1 MREHLAQ
8 QELFTENCLYC
19 KIAGMVKK
27 AFKERFYP
35 TPQQAEL
42 LAKSFG
48 CARFVYNNALKF
60 RTEAYYKDGTSVS
73 HSEIEKRLVGLKKEF
88 DWLSEVSSVIL
99 QQTLRDQ
106 QEAFKNFWA
115 NRSQYPK
122 FKKKDARQ
130 SVRFTK
136 AAFNHR
142 DGQIF
147 IAKSKEPLN
156 IRWSR
161 DIPSDPSSI
170 TVSKDASGRYF
181 ISLLCEFEP
190 KSLPITP
197 KMVGIDVGLTD
208 LYITSDGEKI
218 GNPRHTKRYEKK
230 LAFLQRQL
238 SKKKLGSNNRAK
250 IKQKVAKL
258 HAKISDCRS
267 DFIHKATRRFINE
280 NQVICVE
287 SLSVKNMVKNPKL
300 AKHIQDAGWGE
311 FVRQLNYKAEWAAR
325 TVHQIDRFFPS
336 SKRCHSCGYVHE
348 SMPLSVRKW
357 ECPSCK
363 TKEIDRDV
371 NAARNI
377 LTAGL
382 AGLASG
388 ATGTGI

>member
-1 MREHLAQ
+1 MNLHLAQ
-8 QELFTENCLYC
+8 QDLFTGYEIFC
-19 KIAGMVKK
+19 KIKTMKRTY
-27 AFKERFYP
+27 KERFYP
-35 TPQQAEL
+35 TDEQTLL

-48 CARFVYNNALKF
+48 CARFVYNDALKF
-60 RTEAYYKDGTSVS
+60 RTDAYYKDGTSIS
-73 HSEIEKRLVGLKKEF
+73 HSDIEKRLVPLKKQFE
-88 DWLSEVSSVIL
+88 WLSEVSSVIL
-99 QQTLRDQ
+99 QQALRDQ

-115 NRSQYPK
+115 HRTQYPK
-122 FKKKDARQ
+122 FKNKNARQ
-130 SVRFTK
+130 SIRLTK
-136 AAFNHR
+136 AAFKYENS
-142 DGQIF
+142 QVF

-156 IRWSR
+156 VRWSR
-161 DIPSDPSSI
+161 ELPSEPSSVTI
-170 TVSKDASGRYF
+170 SKDPAGRYF
-181 ISLLCEFEP
+181 ISMLCEFEP

-250 IKQKVAKL
+250 IKQKVARL

-267 DFIHKATRRFINE
+267 DFIHKVTRRFINE

-300 AKHIQDAGWGE
+300 SKAISDVGWGE
-311 FVRQLNYKAEWAAR
+311 FVRQLKYKAEWACR
-325 TVHQIDRFFPS
+325 TVQQIDRFFPS
-336 SKRCHSCGYVHE
+336 TKRCHSCGYVHE
-348 SMPLSVRKW
+348 SMPLSVRNW
-357 ECPSCK
+357 DCPSCQ
-363 TKEIDRDV
+363 TKHIDRDI
-371 NAARNI
+371 NAAKNI

-388 ATGTGI
+388 VTGTGA

>member
-1 MREHLAQ
+1 M
-8 QELFTENCLYC
+8 
-19 KIAGMVKK
+19 KK

-35 TPQQAEL
+35 TDEQALL

-48 CARFVYNNALKF
+48 CARFVYNDALKF
-60 RTEAYYKDGTSVS
+60 RTDAYYKDGTSVS
-73 HSEIEKRLVGLKKEF
+73 HSELEKRLVPLKKQFE
-88 DWLSEVSSVIL
+88 WLSEVSSAIL
-99 QQTLRDQ
+99 QQALRDQ

-115 NRSQYPK
+115 HRAQYPK
-122 FKKKDARQ
+122 FKKKNARQ
-130 SVRFTK
+130 SLRLTK
-136 AAFNHR
+136 AAFQYK
-142 DGQIF
+142 DGQVF

-156 IRWSR
+156 IRWTR
-161 DIPSDPSSI
+161 ELPSEPSSVTI
-170 TVSKDASGRYF
+170 SKDSAGRYF
-181 ISLLCEFEP
+181 ISMLCEFEP

-250 IKQKVAKL
+250 IKQKVARL

-267 DFIHKATRRFINE
+267 DFIHKATRRLINE

-300 AKHIQDAGWGE
+300 SKAISDAGWGE
-311 FVRQLNYKAEWAAR
+311 FVRQLKFKAEWAGR
-325 TVHQIDRFFPS
+325 TFHQIDRFFPS
-336 SKRCHSCGYVHE
+336 SKRCNHCGHVHE

-357 ECPSCK
+357 DCPSCR
-363 TKEIDRDV
+363 TKHIDRDI
-371 NAARNI
+371 NAAKNI

-382 AGLASG
+382 AGFTHSGIKASG